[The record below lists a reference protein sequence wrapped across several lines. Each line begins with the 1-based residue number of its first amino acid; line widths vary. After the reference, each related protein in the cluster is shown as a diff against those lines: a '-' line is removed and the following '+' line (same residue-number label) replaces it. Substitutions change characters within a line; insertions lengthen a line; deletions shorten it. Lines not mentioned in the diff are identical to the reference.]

1 MKRDLRAGLAVTAV
15 DAAARGVLSPV
26 LSLVLL
32 GRDVSLAQ
40 LPLALAVF
48 SGVAVAL
55 EVPSGMLA
63 DRIGRKRT
71 FVAAQAVY
79 ALAML
84 LLLFG
89 RGMAMACAALAV
101 NGVARALASG
111 SLDALVVDA
120 CLLEQGEAGLAG
132 ITARQGACKSAG
144 LAVGALLG
152 GVLNG
157 FGGIEAALLC
167 AVALTVLALLGA
179 AACTRETGGRP
190 AERPGLRSQLR
201 AVAEACRESRRLPV
215 LLASTALCGVL
226 MMLVETY
233 WQPRFT
239 ALLPAD
245 SLLWLLGL
253 LGFGYFAASIFGSL
267 AAERAVKRLGANRI
281 FLLGYALS
289 AVCLLALSAVRT
301 PAGFS
306 ALYLMLY
313 LLMGAADTAQGIA
326 IHRATPSAVRAT
338 VLSGQGLTLQLGA
351 LSASGAAGLTAG
363 RLSIP
368 ALWQLGAVLFLLGI
382 AAVALLL
389 KKAAR

>member
-1 MKRDLRAGLAVTAV
+1 M
-15 DAAARGVLSPV
+15 P
-26 LSLVLL
+26 
-32 GRDVSLAQ
+32 Q
-40 LPLALAVF
+40 
-48 SGVAVAL
+48 
-55 EVPSGMLA
+55 
-63 DRIGRKRT
+63 
-71 FVAAQAVY
+71 
-79 ALAML
+79 
-84 LLLFG
+84 
-89 RGMAMACAALAV
+89 
-101 NGVARALASG
+101 
-111 SLDALVVDA
+111 
-120 CLLEQGEAGLAG
+120 
-132 ITARQGACKSAG
+132 
-144 LAVGALLG
+144 
-152 GVLNG
+152 
-157 FGGIEAALLC
+157 
-167 AVALTVLALLGA
+167 
-179 AACTRETGGRP
+179 
-190 AERPGLRSQLR
+190 
-201 AVAEACRESRRLPV
+201 SRRLPV

>member
-167 AVALTVLALLGA
+167 AVALTVLALL
-179 AACTRETGGRP
+179 P
-190 AERPGLRSQLR
+190 
-201 AVAEACRESRRLPV
+201 
-215 LLASTALCGVL
+215 
-226 MMLVETY
+226 
-233 WQPRFT
+233 
-239 ALLPAD
+239 
-245 SLLWLLGL
+245 
-253 LGFGYFAASIFGSL
+253 
-267 AAERAVKRLGANRI
+267 
-281 FLLGYALS
+281 
-289 AVCLLALSAVRT
+289 
-301 PAGFS
+301 
-306 ALYLMLY
+306 
-313 LLMGAADTAQGIA
+313 
-326 IHRATPSAVRAT
+326 
-338 VLSGQGLTLQLGA
+338 
-351 LSASGAAGLTAG
+351 
-363 RLSIP
+363 
-368 ALWQLGAVLFLLGI
+368 
-382 AAVALLL
+382 
-389 KKAAR
+389 

>member
-1 MKRDLRAGLAVTAV
+1 M
-15 DAAARGVLSPV
+15 
-26 LSLVLL
+26 
-32 GRDVSLAQ
+32 
-40 LPLALAVF
+40 
-48 SGVAVAL
+48 
-55 EVPSGMLA
+55 
-63 DRIGRKRT
+63 
-71 FVAAQAVY
+71 
-79 ALAML
+79 
-84 LLLFG
+84 
-89 RGMAMACAALAV
+89 
-101 NGVARALASG
+101 
-111 SLDALVVDA
+111 
-120 CLLEQGEAGLAG
+120 
-132 ITARQGACKSAG
+132 
-144 LAVGALLG
+144 
-152 GVLNG
+152 
-157 FGGIEAALLC
+157 
-167 AVALTVLALLGA
+167 
-179 AACTRETGGRP
+179 
-190 AERPGLRSQLR
+190 
-201 AVAEACRESRRLPV
+201 

-389 KKAAR
+389 KRPPGGAAFSRSSYGRSSASSVAVTTRSCFSSHCRSNASAWARSGLFFQPAGPLCRRPRPFSLDNPLSGTYTGNRICGFEGGRRHGTMQPVWDNLRGERGVLPALQGRTRRFTASRRNTASRPRRRMGRLPGQQGQNMPPQPPVYAPPPVNPYSRPPQNPLHAAAHRAAAV